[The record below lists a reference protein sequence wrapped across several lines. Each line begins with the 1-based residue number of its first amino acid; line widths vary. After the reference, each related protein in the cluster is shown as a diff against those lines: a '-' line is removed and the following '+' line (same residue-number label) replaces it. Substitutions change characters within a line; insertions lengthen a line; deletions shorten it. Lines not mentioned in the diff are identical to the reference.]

1 MLALALALVDV
12 LTLAPR
18 LRLDVR
24 YATPRNFTHQTL
36 YAHARCLL
44 QPVVAARLAAAERE
58 LEGRGLGLLVFD
70 CYRPLSVQRRMW
82 ALVPN
87 PDYVAD
93 PKLGSRHNRGAAV
106 DLTLVDGRGRPLPMP
121 SAYDEF
127 SPRARR
133 DFAGGSAVERRDRAL
148 LEEVMA
154 RHGFVGLP
162 TEWWHFDAGEWQTY
176 PLLDDP
182 L

>member
-1 MLALALALVDV
+1 MIALALALVDV
-12 LTLAPR
+12 LTVVPR

-24 YATPRNFTHQTL
+24 YATAHNFTHHTL

-44 QPVVAARLAAAERE
+44 QAPVAARLAEVDRE
-58 LEGRGLGLLVFD
+58 LAARGLGLLVFD

-82 ALVPN
+82 QLVP
-87 PDYVAD
+87 DERYVSD
-93 PKLGSRHNRGAAV
+93 PAKGSRHNRGAAI
-106 DLTLVDGRGRPLPMP
+106 DLTLVDAHGRPLPMP

-127 SPRARR
+127 TPRAHR
-133 DFAGGSAVERRDRAL
+133 DYPGGTAVQRRDRAL
-148 LEEVMA
+148 LEQVMT
-154 RHGFVGLP
+154 RHGFLPLP
-162 TEWWHFDAGEWQTY
+162 TEWWHFDSPDWPTY